1 MKEPLDSRQLRAF
14 VSLSRTGSF
23 TRTGKELF
31 VSQSAIS
38 HAMRVLENDVGC
50 RLLDRLGKSVQL
62 TPAGEHFLYHAEKIL
77 HEMTTAREALRQLGR
92 WAKGRLRIG
101 AAASICQYLLPSIL
115 RGFRREYPD
124 WQVSLELAE
133 AGNAAERL
141 QERRIDLAFVIAP
154 PRSDMVERTSLFQ
167 DELFF
172 LVAPDHAWARAGRVD
187 RDTIAT
193 QSFILSSK
201 ASQTFTL
208 IETFLRR
215 DGIVPRLSMEL
226 ANIEAIKE
234 LVKLNLGITILA
246 PWVAQRELA
255 GGDLIA
261 LPLGKRKLRRDWV
274 SLRLPDAKATLA
286 ETTLVRLARAS
297 FAELPG
303 RIGLASDPA
312 SAK

>member
-124 WQVSLELAE
+124 WQVSLELTE